1 MAKSGDL
8 FERSGGKKQTA
19 PKDNSYT
26 ARDIEVL
33 EGLEP
38 VRKRP
43 GMYIGGTD
51 ERAMHHLV
59 AEILDNAMDEAVAG
73 HADTIHLEMLAGN
86 KILVRDNGRGMPVD
100 PHPKFKTKSALEVIL
115 TTLHSGGKFN
125 GKVYA
130 TSGGLHG
137 VGASVVN
144 ALSDDLEVEVARDR
158 KSWSQKFSRGKPKGK
173 LVSNGPAINRRGTT
187 VTFHPDPEIFG
198 KIQFSPERLYRMARS
213 KSYLFRGVE
222 IRWKCDKSILPKDG
236 SIPEEESFHFAG
248 GLKDYLVSEIGTR
261 PTVVPTPFA
270 GEAKSDSNGSAG
282 GKVEWAVWWP
292 NDEEGFVRSYCNTVP
307 TIEGG
312 THESGFRS
320 ALLRGLKRYADLTGN
335 RKGSI
340 ITSDDVMEGAAGLVS
355 IFIEQPQFQGQTKE
369 KLVSVEATKLVET
382 IVGDNFEHWLT
393 GDKEAGNVLL
403 EHVIAKAEDRVR
415 RKQDREQQRK
425 TATRKLRLPGKLS
438 DCSNTAAEG
447 TEIFLVEGDSAGGSA
462 KAARNRET
470 QAILP
475 LRGKILNVASATTEK
490 MRENQEIQD
499 LIQALGCGAGTQYDD
514 DRLRYERVIIMT
526 DADVDGAHIASL
538 LMTFFYREMPKLI
551 ENGHLFLAQPPL
563 FRISK
568 GGRTE
573 YAQDDAQRDELL
585 KTVFGGKA
593 DITRFKGLGEMQS
606 VHLRETT
613 MDPTKRVLLKVDVPM
628 AGVMVE
634 GVDGRVEQM
643 RTRTLVEDLMGR
655 KPEKRYAFIQENAK
669 FARDL
674 DV

>member
-1 MAKSGDL
+1 MAKNGDL
-8 FERSGGKKQTA
+8 FGQSGGGKRATA
-19 PKDNSYT
+19 TKDTSYT

-59 AEILDNAMDEAVAG
+59 AEVLDNAMDEAVAG
-73 HADTIHLEMLAGN
+73 HADTIWLEMLTGN
-86 KILVRDNGRGMPVD
+86 RILVRDNGRGIPTD
-100 PHPKFKTKSALEVIL
+100 PHPKFKNKSALEVIL

-125 GKVYA
+125 NKVYA

-137 VGASVVN
+137 VGVSVVN
-144 ALSDDLEVEVARDR
+144 ALSDDLVVEVARDR
-158 KSWSQKFSRGKPKGK
+158 QAWVQTFSRGKPVSK
-173 LVSNGPAINRRGTT
+173 LKSAGPAPNRRGTT

-198 KIQFSPERLYRMARS
+198 KHTFVAERLYRMARS

-222 IRWKCDKSILPKDG
+222 IRWKVDPSLLPKDG
-236 SIPEEESFHFAG
+236 SIPAEESFHFAG
-248 GLKDYLVSEIGTR
+248 GLKDYLTSEIGQR
-261 PTVVPTPFA
+261 PTVVPQPFA
-270 GEAKSDSNGSAG
+270 GEAKSETNGTAG

-307 TIEGG
+307 TAEGG

-320 ALLRGLKRYADLTGN
+320 ALLRGLKRYAELTGN

-340 ITSDDVMEGAAGLVS
+340 IAADDVIEGSAGLVS
-355 IFIEQPQFQGQTKE
+355 VFIEQPQFQGQTKE

-382 IVGDNFEHWLT
+382 IVGDNFEHWLI

-403 EHVIAKAEDRVR
+403 EHIIAKAEERLR

-425 TATRKLRLPGKLS
+425 TATRKRRLPGKLA
-438 DCSNTAAEG
+438 DCSSTASTG

-475 LRGKILNVASATTEK
+475 LRGKILNVASASADK
-490 MRENQEIQD
+490 LRENQEIQD
-499 LIQALGCGAGTQYDD
+499 LIQALGCGAGAHYND

-563 FRISK
+563 FRMSK

-573 YAQDDAQRDELL
+573 YAHDEQQKDELL
-585 KTVFGGKA
+585 RTVFGGKA
-593 DITRFKGLGEMQS
+593 EMTRFKGLGEMQS

-613 MDPTKRVLLKVDVPM
+613 MDPTKRILLKVDVPNSGGD
-628 AGVMVE
+628 ADERRE
-634 GVDGRVEQM
+634 GMD
-643 RTRTLVEDLMGR
+643 TRTLVENLMGR

>member
-1 MAKSGDL
+1 MAKNGDL
-8 FERSGGKKQTA
+8 FGQSGGGKRAAAT
-19 PKDNSYT
+19 KDTSYT

-59 AEILDNAMDEAVAG
+59 AEVLDNAMDEAVAG
-73 HADTIHLEMLAGN
+73 HADTIWLEMLTGN
-86 KILVRDNGRGMPVD
+86 RILVRDNGRGIPTD
-100 PHPKFKTKSALEVIL
+100 PHPKFKNKSALEVIL

-125 GKVYA
+125 NKVYA

-137 VGASVVN
+137 VGVSVVN
-144 ALSDDLEVEVARDR
+144 ALSDELVVEVARDR
-158 KSWSQKFSRGKPKGK
+158 QAWVQTFSRGKPTSK
-173 LVSNGPAINRRGTT
+173 LKSAGPAPNRRGTT

-198 KIQFSPERLYRMARS
+198 KHAFVAERLYRMARS

-222 IRWKCDKSILPKDG
+222 IRWKVDPSLLPKD
-236 SIPEEESFHFAG
+236 SAIPAEETFHFAG
-248 GLKDYLVSEIGTR
+248 GLKDYLTSEIGQR
-261 PTVVPTPFA
+261 PTVVPQPFA
-270 GEAKSDSNGSAG
+270 GEAKSETNGTAG

-307 TIEGG
+307 TAEGG

-320 ALLRGLKRYADLTGN
+320 ALLRGLKRYAELTGN

-340 ITSDDVMEGAAGLVS
+340 ITADDVIEGSAGLVS
-355 IFIEQPQFQGQTKE
+355 VFIEQPQFQGQTKE

-403 EHVIAKAEDRVR
+403 EHIIAKADERLR

-425 TATRKLRLPGKLS
+425 TATRKLRLPGKLA
-438 DCSNTAAEG
+438 DCSSTGSIG

-475 LRGKILNVASATTEK
+475 LRGKILNVASASADK
-490 MRENQEIQD
+490 LRENQEIQD
-499 LIQALGCGAGTQYDD
+499 LIQALGCGTGAHYSD

-538 LMTFFYREMPKLI
+538 LMTFFYRELPDLVRY
-551 ENGHLFLAQPPL
+551 GHLYLAQPPL
-563 FRISK
+563 YRLTQGAKSVYAMNDADRERKMKTEFK
-568 GGRTE
+568 GSAKVE
-573 YAQDDAQRDELL
+573 
-585 KTVFGGKA
+585 VS
-593 DITRFKGLGEMQS
+593 RFKGLGEMPPMQ
-606 VHLRETT
+606 LKETT
-613 MDPTKRVLLKVDVPM
+613 MDPARRTLLKVLTPPEDRT
-628 AGVMVE
+628 ATSDMVE
-634 GVDGRVEQM
+634 S
-643 RTRTLVEDLMGR
+643 LMGR
-655 KPEKRYAFIQENAK
+655 KPELRFQFIQDR
-669 FARDL
+669 ARTVEEV